1 MRTQRTDKMRSHL
14 TRFRRVSYAAWRDPD
29 SFRVRLFRGRS
40 RKMHVQPTPS
50 SRSSFASLRDNSRDS
65 RTLRSAKEENIEGLP
80 VSFLRDA
87 ARQYVLN
94 EYEVHYA
101 EPVAMYAN
109 ILPPIGF
116 IGTTVGMLVLFISMN
131 LSNQS
136 LQLGA
141 LGVALT
147 STIFALIGLT
157 TLESLKI
164 SNYDRLLRCIDA
176 SMRGRIDGAPTPGTG
191 KLATET

>member
-1 MRTQRTDKMRSHL
+1 MITIEFSI
-14 TRFRRVSYAAWRDPD
+14 AAAISVLALMAVAVPMLRGL
-29 SFRVRLFRGRS
+29 RAVFRGRVATRMMVPEEIEQQLS
-40 RKMHVQPTPS
+40 NEPAPGEPLGVLMAR
-50 SRSSFASLRDNSRDS
+50 ALRGAQEDDG
-65 RTLRSAKEENIEGLP
+65 EDIP
-80 VSFLRDA
+80 VDFVRDA

-116 IGTTVGMLVLFISMN
+116 IGTTVGMLVLFISMH
-131 LSNQS
+131 LSNQT

-147 STIFALIGLT
+147 STIFALIGLA
-157 TLESLKI
+157 TLESMKI
-164 SNYDRLLRCIDA
+164 GNYDRLLRCIDA
-176 SMRGRIDGAPTPGTG
+176 SLPGG
-191 KLATET
+191 G